1 MKKTI
6 EITQKMGNQA
16 RQIIKGNK
24 HPKANMRLLVIA
36 LKAEGK
42 KVKEIAEITKL
53 STRQVYRIIAKC
65 EEKGI
70 KSLLEETRGG
80 ANNRK
85 ITAKEERR
93 FFKKYREQAKEGQII
108 TAEDMWKDFCK
119 TFDVTI
125 DISAF
130 YRLIKRNGWRKII
143 PELKHPKTA
152 DAKTQ
157 RASKKLNL
165 VTEQQEKRFT
175 WVVNEEKCV

>member
-6 EITQKMGNQA
+6 EITHSIGNQA

-24 HPKANMRLLVIA
+24 YPKASMRLLVIA
-36 LKAEGK
+36 LTAEGK
-42 KVKEIAEITKL
+42 TVKEIAGITKF

-65 EEKGI
+65 EEKGV
-70 KSLLEETRGG
+70 KSLLGETRGG

-85 ITAKEERR
+85 VSAKEEKR
-93 FFKKYREQAKEGQII
+93 FFKKYREQAKEGKII

-130 YRLIKRNGWRKII
+130 YRLLKRNGWRKVI
-143 PELKHPKTA
+143 PELQHPKTA
-152 DAKTQ
+152 DAKT
-157 RASKKLNL
+157 RKASKKLSP
-165 VTEQQEKRFT
+165 VTEKQGSVFT
-175 WVVNEEKCV
+175 WVVDEERYV